1 MAHLWDKNL
10 QIKLY
15 KQSYKKKRLK
25 KLAILQKIQWKKKEF
40 VNFTLEKMF
49 IFKKKVQ
56 IYKNPVKFT
65 KRIIRNTPPPPNS
78 NKLTK
83 QTNKKNVNFTQKI
96 LTL

>member
-15 KQSYKKKRLK
+15 KQSYKKKKETVFK
-25 KLAILQKIQWKKKEF
+25 KLAILQKIQRKKKEF

-56 IYKNPVKFT
+56 IYLKKNCQIYT
-65 KRIIRNTPPPPNS
+65 KIIRNTPPNS

-83 QTNKKNVNFTQKI
+83 QIKKTC
-96 LTL
+96 